1 MTEQSEAEINVRK
14 YLRID
19 FGKVKLT
26 NLDLSLHSLSVLVPT
41 PLLNQVVLLQS
52 PLERVLQVCNLQL
65 PRVEIR
71 VALNRSLVLII
82 EFRDSVS
89 DRVCQSRSRVRELS
103 ELSGGL
109 RLKLIISGRS

>member
-1 MTEQSEAEINVRK
+1 MNSRCVSKPE
-14 YLRID
+14 
-19 FGKVKLT
+19 LT

-41 PLLNQVVLLQS
+41 PLLDQVVLLQS

-89 DRVCQSRSRVRELS
+89 DRVCQSRSRVSELS
-103 ELSGGL
+103 ELGGGL
-109 RLKLIISGRS
+109 RLKLIVSGRS